1 MKKISLF
8 LAIVMI
14 LCIPVT
20 AFAADDDKILTDRVT
35 FTISNGT
42 ANCYINILSDTR
54 NTTVSVQ
61 LLQEGRCINS
71 WSESNKDTFIMNKS
85 VPVQKGKTYTLIV
98 DVTVQGVA
106 KAHIERIAK
115 S

>member
-1 MKKISLF
+1 MKKISFF

-20 AFAADDDKILTDRVT
+20 AFADDDDRILTDRVT

-42 ANCYINILSDTR
+42 ANCYVNILSDSR
-54 NTTVSVQ
+54 NTSVSVR
-61 LLQEGRCINS
+61 LLDGSRCINS
-71 WSESNKDTFIMNKS
+71 WSESNKDTFIINKS
-85 VPVQKGKTYTLIV
+85 VPVRKGRTYTLIV
-98 DVTVQGVA
+98 DVTVDGVA
-106 KAHIERIAK
+106 KAPIQRIAK